1 MQNKKNMFTL
11 GRRNTYEELKSRT
24 AGENGIKMCDDNLLM
39 VNCVCLISCRCSVKK
54 ISSIY
59 IGSIGIDR
67 QVGWAITRG
76 IFLDK

>member
-1 MQNKKNMFTL
+1 MFTL

-24 AGENGIKMCDDNLLM
+24 AGENGIKMCDDNLLT
-39 VNCVCLISCRCSVKK
+39 VNYVCLISCRCSVKT

-59 IGSIGIDR
+59 IGSIAIDR